1 MSGPNQNR
9 PSKLTNMGSTFSKLL
24 VVVGVILFA
33 LEFFIHRHGVN
44 GVEEVFMF
52 PAIYGFLAFL
62 LIVQVGKW
70 LRLAIMRREDY
81 YDE

>member
-1 MSGPNQNR
+1 MSGQNQTQL
-9 PSKLTNMGSTFSKLL
+9 SKLQDMGSKFSTLL
-24 VVVGVILFA
+24 IVIGVALFV

-44 GVEEVFMF
+44 GIEETFMF
-52 PAIYGFLAFL
+52 PAAYGFLAFL